1 MKKKILVIG
10 SGEAEPVDA
19 SGFDIVYASNSAF
32 SRANRA
38 RCIHLVLSD
47 AMLFSSD
54 MLEGRSPIAGMD
66 ESASTSFRLKK
77 YSTIDNKF
85 FECVTVVDNKSV
97 AIESAIARKNV
108 SCNALAQL
116 THSELWRVFYKCFG
130 IRDLMLIF
138 ISLIGLKNKLR
149 FLAQMT
155 IKTRMNVSFRPST
168 GTIALMLAYC
178 NYPEAEI
185 YISGMNVYDD
195 TGVRPGVYSTG
206 RMIHDSKIHLMD
218 NVYGALL
225 HTKGVR
231 ALTVEA
237 GC

>member
-19 SGFDIVYASNSAF
+19 SGFDIVYAANSAF
-32 SRANRA
+32 TRVNRA

-47 AMLFSSD
+47 AMLFTSD

-66 ESASTSFRLKK
+66 EAASTSFRLKK

-85 FECVTVVDNKSV
+85 FEHVTVVDNKSV

-108 SCNALAQL
+108 SCNALAEL
-116 THSELWRVFYKCFG
+116 TYLELWRVFFKCFG
-130 IRDLMLIF
+130 IRDLILIF
-138 ISLIGLKNKLR
+138 INLIGLKNKLR

-155 IKTRMNVSFRPST
+155 MKKRMNVSFRPST
-168 GTIALMLAYC
+168 GIIALMLAYF

-195 TGVRPGVYSTG
+195 TGARPGVYSIG
-206 RMIHDSKIHLMD
+206 RMISDNKIHLMD
-218 NVYGALL
+218 SVYGALF

-231 ALTVEA
+231 VLTA
-237 GC
+237 DA